1 MNTVSTKVSTPVLPT
16 NLLTAMNNSVTAIV
30 DKVQTELKEIET
42 RIIFADIC
50 DTEFNAIPWYD
61 GIKINMKS
69 LISKGGVEKVLKG
82 LKPKGP
88 KTAEKMRLQ
97 LQEWSTTAAM
107 YTKHMQAAA
116 KEYNVPVSN
125 ANVLQLLKAASKHN
139 TNGGNGAGRATNPK
153 AKVKKVVAPVPSGKV
168 KSANTPDLNTIN
180 GIRTALNA
188 IVSALNTYADVDG
201 KKECIDFE
209 TAKVNLGNAVK
220 NLAKN

>member
-1 MNTVSTKVSTPVLPT
+1 
-16 NLLTAMNNSVTAIV
+16 MNNSVIAIV

-50 DTEFNAIPWYD
+50 DVEFNAIPWYD

-69 LISKGGVEKVLKG
+69 LLSRGGIEKVLKG

-97 LQEWSTTAAM
+97 LQEWATTAAM

-116 KEYNVPVSN
+116 KEKNVTVPN
-125 ANVLQLLKAASKHN
+125 ANILQLLKATSKHN

-153 AKVKKVVAPVPSGKV
+153 AKVKKVVAPVPSGKAKV